1 MHKHKIMIH
10 VFSFKLQKIKVY
22 FRPSSWVGGPHLV
35 QGSQL
40 CNKTRK
46 NILNDSKLI
55 KLYKI
60 ILYKLLIRIR
70 GAV

>member
-1 MHKHKIMIH
+1 MHKHKIMID

-46 NILNDSKLI
+46 NILNDQ
-55 KLYKI
+55 
-60 ILYKLLIRIR
+60 
-70 GAV
+70 